1 MSVVSF
7 LVVIFILWLIF
18 FFIFL
23 PLGIEIPEKHE
34 FGHANSSPK
43 KTYLFLKIEDY
54 IEGLNETETLDD
66 DNLKEILK
74 KIILKEIRILFSIRP
89 LVNIHINR
97 VQ

>member
-23 PLGIEIPEKHE
+23 PLGLEIPEKHE

-43 KTYLFLKIEDY
+43 KTYLLF
-54 IEGLNETETLDD
+54 
-66 DNLKEILK
+66 
-74 KIILKEIRILFSIRP
+74 KIILSFITSLITSSIFYYF
-89 LVNIHINR
+89 IKISF
-97 VQ
+97 